1 MRLLLILGDDY
12 YFKGHMG
19 IKKISACCGVLTYI
33 SELREW
39 EEQRL
44 ADGSLPSRL
53 FELCERCHSRVIE
66 YQDTTRAAKEMLAAR
81 VMQGM
86 LMNPKST
93 NWATSPG
100 ETIEAVNRF
109 VREVQKHGFS

>member
-1 MRLLLILGDDY
+1 
-12 YFKGHMG
+12 MG
-19 IKKISACCGVLTYI
+19 IKKISGCCGALTYI
-33 SELREW
+33 GELREW

-44 ADGSLPSRL
+44 ADGSLPFRL
-53 FELCERCHSRVIE
+53 FELCESCHSRVIE
-66 YQDTTRAAKEMLAAR
+66 YQDTTRAAKEMLAAH

-93 NWATSPG
+93 SWATSPG